1 MDEMDEYMR
10 SNYNKGSYGTSS
22 DVKGSSASKRKKSN
36 AERIGVKRWL
46 RRRRKGNKEGR
57 DNG

>member
-36 AERIGVKRWL
+36 AERIGV
-46 RRRRKGNKEGR
+46 RR
-57 DNG
+57 